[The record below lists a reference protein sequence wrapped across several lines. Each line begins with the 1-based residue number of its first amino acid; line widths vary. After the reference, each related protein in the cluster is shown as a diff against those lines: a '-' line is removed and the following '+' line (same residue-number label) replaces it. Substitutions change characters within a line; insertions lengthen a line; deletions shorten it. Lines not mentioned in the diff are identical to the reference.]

1 MGREIEFRAYYKPLK
16 KYLPIS
22 SISFNIGV
30 VKGSDPLEIVSL
42 GGVSSFTLYGV
53 ERPNVATPVP
63 PESVVIEQFTG
74 LLDRN
79 GKKIYV
85 GDILETCCG
94 KAEVYFD
101 DELLTC
107 KIIVRHGG
115 TMPLVGK
122 KSARHFDYEV
132 IGNIRENPELLND
145 WKE

>member
-1 MGREIEFRAYYKPLK
+1 MSREIAFRAYYKPLK
-16 KYLPIS
+16 KYLPID
-22 SISFNIGV
+22 SILFKIGA

-42 GGVSSFTLYGV
+42 GEVSSFALYGV

-63 PESVVIEQFTG
+63 PESVIIEQYTG
-74 LLDRN
+74 LKDKN

-101 DELLTC
+101 DELLTY
-107 KIIVRHGG
+107 KIVVRHGG

-132 IGNIRENPELLND
+132 IGNAREDRELLND